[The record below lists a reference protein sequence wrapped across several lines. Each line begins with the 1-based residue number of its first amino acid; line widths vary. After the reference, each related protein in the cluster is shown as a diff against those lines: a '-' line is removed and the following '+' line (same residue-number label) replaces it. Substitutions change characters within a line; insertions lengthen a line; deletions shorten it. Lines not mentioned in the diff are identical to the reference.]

1 MAQLYFTR
9 YTQVYLEFDGKLW
22 EIPVLDGFS
31 FSQATNSSE
40 VTLNEMESTAG
51 VSRRGRRAFN
61 DSLAPADWSFS
72 TYMRP
77 FASSATQGNSGPS
90 AENFWVDSGSTAGDY
105 HCVEEAL
112 WALMAGAKDMS
123 SAMEFTNSA
132 GTSKV
137 TDQVLAASSQC
148 GADCLAINFDSS
160 NIAIPAD
167 TCNIYMLLGDD
178 NFKLYRLSS
187 ACVNEA
193 SIDFDVDGIATINW
207 SGYASEIEDV
217 TADISHQV
225 AAASAPSGTN
235 SSDTGDYMLITDDG
249 NRLYRFANTSGGV
262 QPTITEAITATDN
275 FIRNRLTQLSIEEN
289 GGAEYT
295 ITITGGNITI
305 SNNIN
310 YLTPEELG
318 TVNVP
323 IAAILGARSVSGS
336 FNAYMDDE
344 STGADGFYK
353 RLLALNTT
361 VTNNFST
368 TFKVGGTDAG
378 PKSILT
384 LGTCHVEIPT
394 HDVSDL
400 ISVSTNFMALPST
413 IDETDEI
420 IVEYTTAAL

>member
-40 VTLNEMESTAG
+40 VTLNEMESSAG

-77 FASSATQGNSGPS
+77 FASSATQSNTGPS
-90 AENFWVDSGSTAGDY
+90 STNFWVDNGSTAGDY

-112 WALMAGAKDMS
+112 WGLMAGAKDMS
-123 SAMEFTNSA
+123 AAMEFTNSA

-137 TDQVLAASSQC
+137 TDQILAASSQC
-148 GADCLAINFDSS
+148 GADCLAVNFDSS

-178 NFKLYRLSS
+178 NFKLYKLSS

-217 TADISHQV
+217 TGDISHEV
-225 AAASAPSGTN
+225 ATASAPSSGTVA
-235 SSDTGDYMLITDDG
+235 GDYMLITDDG
-249 NRLYRFANTSGGV
+249 NRLYKFTDTSGGV
-262 QPTITEAITATDN
+262 QPTITEAVTATDN
-275 FIRNRLTQLSIEEN
+275 FIRNRLTQLSIAES
-289 GGAEYT
+289 GGSTYT
-295 ITITGGNITI
+295 VTITGGNVTI

-323 IAAILGARSVSGS
+323 LAAILGARSVSGS
-336 FNAYMDDE
+336 FNAYMDNVAL
-344 STGADGFYK
+344 GADGFYK
-353 RLLALNTT
+353 RLLALNST

-368 TFKVGGTDAG
+368 TFKVGGTAAG
-378 PKSILT
+378 PKSIFT